1 MPDQPSDQP
10 ADQPSDQPSH
20 QPPLTET
27 IRAKLE
33 EYDVERHLEELAA
46 TIESAVREGVAAV
59 ATLAHDHRDDIGGF
73 LARTA
78 EALDRRTEGRH
89 AATIEQV
96 RGQLERGVDRIAE
109 QRKDGAEPPE
119 SPEST
124 TGDGGPGPA
133 DTGEV

>member
-10 ADQPSDQPSH
+10 SD

-27 IRAKLE
+27 IRAKLD

-46 TIESAVREGVAAV
+46 TLETAVRQGVEAV

-73 LARTA
+73 LSRTA
-78 EALDRRTEGRH
+78 AALDRRTEGRH

-96 RGQLERGVDRIAE
+96 RGQLERGVERIAE
-109 QRKDGAEPPE
+109 QRGHGDHPAADESAPDEGADDA
-119 SPEST
+119 
-124 TGDGGPGPA
+124 GDQ
-133 DTGEV
+133 GEAG